1 MFRQYYS
8 LKNILSKLQEFLPS
22 RTIFTEAS
30 RILAILVIFIIISE
44 IALAVTLTLLKKN
57 ISWKI
62 SGVDGTVCIKNKHL

>member
-44 IALAVTLTLLKKN
+44 IALAVTLTLLKKYFMEKFLGLTASHVY
-57 ISWKI
+57 II
-62 SGVDGTVCIKNKHL
+62 